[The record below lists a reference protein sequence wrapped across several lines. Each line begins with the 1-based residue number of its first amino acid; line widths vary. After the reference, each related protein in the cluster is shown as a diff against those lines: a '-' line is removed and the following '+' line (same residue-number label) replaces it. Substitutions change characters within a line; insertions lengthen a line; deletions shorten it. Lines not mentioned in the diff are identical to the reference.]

1 MHDHV
6 EEELIRMKRLTHSLA
21 NTKIEVEKEAQCKQ
35 SNKHIAVPKSLYLQ
49 EMISP
54 EAIDLACDEN
64 TLDEIRKHFR
74 VVEKHG
80 EEPNPKQRK
89 RHLLQVFP
97 NAMIVMAFSMTLL
110 FQMIQANTL
119 KDRGFYQALEVFS
132 FLWML
137 YGYRLRQ
144 RYK

>member
-1 MHDHV
+1 MQDHV
-6 EEELIRMKRLTHSLA
+6 EEELIRMKQLSHSLA
-21 NTKIEVEKEAQCKQ
+21 NTKIEVNKEAQRKQ
-35 SNKHIAVPKSLYLQ
+35 SNKSIAVPKSLYLQ

-74 VVEKHG
+74 VVEKQI
-80 EEPNPKQRK
+80 EEPDSKQRK
-89 RHLLQVFP
+89 RHLIQVFP
-97 NAMIVMAFSMTLL
+97 NALMVIAFCLVLL
-110 FQMIQANTL
+110 FQMIQVNTL
-119 KDRGFYQALEVFS
+119 RHRGFYQVLEFFS